1 MTNIYIT
8 DFFPEEFAEKSRR
21 LRSGIYNNFSIRE
34 ISSIINEMEQSPDV
48 VYLDVVVSNIN
59 SGSASNYAKVFAEY
73 NEARTI
79 PYLFDPNEY
88 YGAVVQFT
96 LDNTDTPLLEA
107 QIEPDQ
113 SNANLTIYN
122 VGLSY
127 GASNI
132 VVPITYVPQN
142 TTAVEPLPPSA
153 FPNGI
158 QDISTGY
165 YSIFSYNYFC
175 QLVNTAFATA
185 LTQLI
190 ALAPAIPITTNP
202 PFIKF
207 DPTTDL
213 FSIEVDPIFNQTT
226 APTPIN
232 ILMNNA
238 IYYLFYSFPV
248 SRVAI
253 GANTYFELIAT
264 NNTITTIP
272 PSTNTIILQER
283 NSTNLWDQIS
293 SICITSQTIPI
304 VRSQTLAPA
313 LYYEGGIIRAPNNSL
328 TQPILLEFS
337 VQNSEYNRSITYNPT
352 AQYKT
357 FCLNSDPPLYNFDIK
372 FWYRSTVGILRP
384 IALNSGA
391 TMSVKIGFFKRKVHS
406 HLKPLI

>member
-1 MTNIYIT
+1 MDYIY
-8 DFFPEEFAEKSRR
+8 KH
-21 LRSGIYNNFSIRE
+21 FSICE
-34 ISSIINEMEQSPDV
+34 ILTIKNEMEQSPDV

-59 SGSASNYAKVFAEY
+59 SGDASNFNKVFAEY

-79 PYLFDPNEY
+79 PYLYDPNEY

-107 QIEPDQ
+107 QIVPDQ
-113 SNANLTIYN
+113 ANANLTIYN

-132 VVPITYVPQN
+132 IVPITYVPQN
-142 TTAVEPLPPSA
+142 ATAVQPLPPSS

-158 QDISTGY
+158 QDLATGY

-175 QLVNTAFATA
+175 QLVNTAYATA

-213 FSIEVDPIFNQTT
+213 FDITIDPIFNQTT
-226 APTPIN
+226 AGTPIN
-232 ILMNNA
+232 IIMNNSL
-238 IYYLFYSFPV
+238 YYLFYSFPV
-248 SRVAI
+248 SRVSI

-264 NNTITTIP
+264 SVTITTL
-272 PSTNTIILQER
+272 TATTILLQER

-293 SICITSQTIPI
+293 SICITSQTIPV
-304 VRSQTLAPA
+304 VRSQTLAPG
-313 LYYEGGIIRAPNNSL
+313 LYYEGETLRTPNNAL
-328 TQPILLEFS
+328 TQPILIEFS

-372 FWYRSTVGILRP
+372 FWYRSSTGILRP

-391 TMSVKIGFFKRKVHS
+391 SLTVKVGFFKKSRYS
-406 HLKPLI
+406 HLKPHI

>member
-1 MTNIYIT
+1 
-8 DFFPEEFAEKSRR
+8 
-21 LRSGIYNNFSIRE
+21 
-34 ISSIINEMEQSPDV
+34 MEQSPDV

-59 SGSASNYAKVFAEY
+59 SGDSSNFTKVFAEY

-79 PYLFDPNEY
+79 PYLYDPNEY

-107 QIEPDQ
+107 QIVPDQ
-113 SNANLTIYN
+113 SDANLTIYN

-132 VVPITYVPQN
+132 IVPITYIAQN
-142 TTAVEPLPPSA
+142 ATAVQPLPPSS
-153 FPNGI
+153 FPSGI
-158 QDISTGY
+158 QDLNTGY

-190 ALAPAIPITTNP
+190 ALVPAIPITTNP
-202 PFIKF
+202 PVIKF
-207 DPTTDL
+207 DATTDL
-213 FSIEVDPIFNQTT
+213 FNITIDPIFDQTT
-226 APTPIN
+226 AGTPIN
-232 ILMNNA
+232 ILMNNSL
-238 IYYLFYSFPV
+238 YYLFYSFPV
-248 SRVAI
+248 SRVSI
-253 GANTYFELIAT
+253 GSNTYFELIAT
-264 NNTITTIP
+264 SATITTISVP
-272 PSTNTIILQER
+272 APATILLQEK

-293 SICITSQTIPI
+293 SVCITSQTVPV

-313 LYYEGGIIRAPNNSL
+313 LYYEGGIIRSANNSL

-357 FCLNSDPPLYNFDIK
+357 FCMTSDCALYNFDIK
-372 FWYRSTVGILRP
+372 FWYRSTIGILRP

-391 TMSVKIGFFKRKVHS
+391 TLSLKLGFFKRSKHS
-406 HLKPLI
+406 HLKPMI

>member
-1 MTNIYIT
+1 MSY
-8 DFFPEEFAEKSRR
+8 
-21 LRSGIYNNFSIRE
+21 IYNNFSSWE
-34 ISSIINEMEQSPDV
+34 ISTIKNEMEQSPDV

-59 SGSASNYAKVFAEY
+59 SGSGSNYAKVFAEY

-79 PYLFDPNEY
+79 PYLYDPNEY

-96 LDNTDTPLLEA
+96 LDNTSTPLLEV
-107 QIEPDQ
+107 QIVPDQ
-113 SNANLTIYN
+113 ANANLTIYN
-122 VGLSY
+122 VSLSY

-132 VVPITYVPQN
+132 IVPITYVPQN
-142 TTAVEPLPPSA
+142 ATAVQPLPPSA

-158 QDISTGY
+158 QDLSTGY

-175 QLVNTAFATA
+175 QLVNTAYATA

-213 FSIEVDPIFNQTT
+213 FSMEIDPIFNQST

-238 IYYLFYSFPV
+238 LYYLFYSFPV

-264 NNTITTIP
+264 NNTITSVTVPAPATIL
-272 PSTNTIILQER
+272 LQER
-283 NSTNLWDQIS
+283 NSTNLWDQVS
-293 SICITSQTIPI
+293 SICITSQTIPV
-304 VRSQTLAPA
+304 VRSQTLAPG
-313 LYYEGGIIRAPNNSL
+313 LYYEGAILRSPNNSL

-357 FCLNSDPPLYNFDIK
+357 FCLNSDCALYNFDIK
-372 FWYRSTVGILRP
+372 FWYRSSTGILRP
-384 IALNSGA
+384 IELNSGA
-391 TMSVKIGFFKRKVHS
+391 SLTVKIGFFRRKSYS
-406 HLKPLI
+406 HLKPMN

>member
-1 MTNIYIT
+1 MDYIY
-8 DFFPEEFAEKSRR
+8 K
-21 LRSGIYNNFSIRE
+21 NFSIRE
-34 ISSIINEMEQSPDV
+34 ISTIINEMEQSPDV

-59 SGSASNYAKVFAEY
+59 SGDASNFNKVFAEY

-79 PYLFDPNEY
+79 PYLYDPNDY
-88 YGAVVQFT
+88 YGAIVQFT
-96 LDNTDTPLLEA
+96 LDNTDTPILEA
-107 QIEPDQ
+107 QIVPDQ
-113 SNANLTIYN
+113 ANANLTIYN

-132 VVPITYVPQN
+132 IVPITYAPQN
-142 TTAVEPLPPSA
+142 ATAVQPLPPSS

-158 QDISTGY
+158 QDLSTGY

-175 QLVNTAFATA
+175 QLVNTAYATA

-213 FSIEVDPIFNQTT
+213 FDITIDPIFNQTT
-226 APTPIN
+226 AVNPIN
-232 ILMNNA
+232 ILMNNSL
-238 IYYLFYSFPV
+238 YYLFYSFPV
-248 SRVAI
+248 SRVSI

-264 NNTITTIP
+264 SVTITTL
-272 PSTNTIILQER
+272 TATTILLQER

-293 SICITSQTIPI
+293 SVCITSQTIPV
-304 VRSQTLAPA
+304 VRSQTLAPG
-313 LYYEGGIIRAPNNSL
+313 LYYEGETLRTPNNAL

-372 FWYRSTVGILRP
+372 FWYRSSTGILRP

-391 TMSVKIGFFKRKVHS
+391 SLTVKVGFFKKSRYT
-406 HLKPLI
+406 HLKPHI

>member
-1 MTNIYIT
+1 MH
-8 DFFPEEFAEKSRR
+8 EE
-21 LRSGIYNNFSIRE
+21 
-34 ISSIINEMEQSPDV
+34 SPDV

-79 PYLFDPNEY
+79 PYLYNPNEY

-96 LDNTDTPLLEA
+96 LDNTDTPLLEV

-113 SNANLTIYN
+113 ANANLTIYT

-132 VVPITYVPQN
+132 TVPIIYVPQN
-142 TTAVEPLPPSA
+142 ATAVEPLPPSA

-165 YSIFSYNYFC
+165 YSVFSYNYFC

-190 ALAPAIPITTNP
+190 ALVPAIPISTNP

-207 DPTTDL
+207 DPTNEL
-213 FSIEVDPIFNQTT
+213 FNIEVDPIFNQTT
-226 APTPIN
+226 AVTPIN
-232 ILMNNA
+232 MLMNNA
-238 IYYLFYSFPV
+238 LYYLFYSFPS

-253 GANTYFELIAT
+253 GPNTYFELIAT

-272 PSTNTIILQER
+272 PSTNTIVLQER

-313 LYYEGGIIRAPNNSL
+313 LYYEGGIIRTPNNSL

-357 FCLNSDPPLYNFDIK
+357 FCMNSDPPLYNFDIK

-391 TMSVKIGFFKRKVHS
+391 TLSVKIGFFKRSKHS

>member
-1 MTNIYIT
+1 MSYIY
-8 DFFPEEFAEKSRR
+8 K
-21 LRSGIYNNFSIRE
+21 NFSSWE
-34 ISSIINEMEQSPDV
+34 ISTIENEMEQSPDV

-59 SGSASNYAKVFAEY
+59 SGDASDFSKVFAEY

-79 PYLFDPNEY
+79 PYLYDPNEY

-107 QIEPDQ
+107 QIVPDQ

-132 VVPITYVPQN
+132 IVPITYIAQN
-142 TTAVEPLPPSA
+142 ATAVQPLPPSS

-158 QDISTGY
+158 QDLNTGY

-190 ALAPAIPITTNP
+190 ALVPAIPITTNP

-213 FSIEVDPIFNQTT
+213 FNITIDPIFDQTT
-226 APTPIN
+226 AGTPIN
-232 ILMNNA
+232 ILMNNSL
-238 IYYLFYSFPV
+238 YYLFYSFPV
-248 SRVAI
+248 SRVSI

-264 NNTITTIP
+264 SATITTISVP
-272 PSTNTIILQER
+272 APATILLQEK

-293 SICITSQTIPI
+293 SVCITSQTVPV

-313 LYYEGGIIRAPNNSL
+313 LYYEGGIIRSANNSL

-357 FCLNSDPPLYNFDIK
+357 FCMTSDCALYNFDIK
-372 FWYRSTVGILRP
+372 FWYRSTIGILRP

-391 TMSVKIGFFKRKVHS
+391 TLSLKLGFFRKKIHT

>member
-1 MTNIYIT
+1 MSY
-8 DFFPEEFAEKSRR
+8 
-21 LRSGIYNNFSIRE
+21 IYNNFSIRE
-34 ISSIINEMEQSPDV
+34 ISTIINGMEQSPDV

-59 SGSASNYAKVFAEY
+59 SGSSSNYAKVFAEY

-113 SNANLTIYN
+113 SNINLTIYN

-132 VVPITYVPQN
+132 IVPITYAPQN
-142 TTAVEPLPPSA
+142 ATAIPPLPPSA

-158 QDISTGY
+158 QDNSTGY
-165 YSIFSYNYFC
+165 YNIFSYNYFC
-175 QLVNTAFATA
+175 QLVNTAFTTA

-213 FSIEVDPIFNQTT
+213 FSIEVDPIFNQST

-238 IYYLFYSFPV
+238 LYYLFYSFPV

-253 GANTYFELIAT
+253 GANTYFELIVTTVTLTTTLTTPAAT
-264 NNTITTIP
+264 IL
-272 PSTNTIILQER
+272 LQER

-328 TQPILLEFS
+328 TQSILLEFS

-357 FCLNSDPPLYNFDIK
+357 FCLNSDCALYNFDIK
-372 FWYRSTVGILRP
+372 FWYRSTLGILRP

-391 TMSVKIGFFKRKVHS
+391 TMSVKLGFFKRKSHS

>member
-1 MTNIYIT
+1 MKDIYT
-8 DFFPEEFAEKSRR
+8 
-21 LRSGIYNNFSIRE
+21 NFSIFELSTIRLKNGTMHE
-34 ISSIINEMEQSPDV
+34 ESPDV

-59 SGSASNYAKVFAEY
+59 SGNSSNYAKVFAEY

-79 PYLFDPNEY
+79 PYLYNPNEY
-88 YGAVVQFT
+88 FGAVVQFT
-96 LDNTDTPLLEA
+96 LDNTDTPLLEV

-113 SNANLTIYN
+113 ANANLTIYT

-127 GASNI
+127 GSSNI
-132 VVPITYVPQN
+132 TIPIIYVPQN
-142 TTAVEPLPPSA
+142 ATAVEPLPPSA

-158 QDISTGY
+158 QDNSTGY
-165 YSIFSYNYFC
+165 YNIFSYNYFC
-175 QLVNTAFATA
+175 ELVNIAFATA

-190 ALAPAIPITTNP
+190 ALVPAIPIGTNP

-207 DPTTDL
+207 DPTNEL
-213 FSIEVDPIFNQTT
+213 FSIAVDPIFNQSTG
-226 APTPIN
+226 TPIN
-232 ILMNNA
+232 MLMNNA
-238 IYYLFYSFPV
+238 LYYLFYSFPS

-253 GANTYFELIAT
+253 GANTYFELIST
-264 NNTITTIP
+264 NTTLTTIP
-272 PSTNTIILQER
+272 PSTNTILLQER
-283 NSTNLWDQIS
+283 NSTNLWDNIS
-293 SICITSQTIPI
+293 SIVITSQTIP
-304 VRSQTLAPA
+304 VSRSQTLAPA
-313 LYYEGGIIRAPNNSL
+313 LYYEGGIIRTPNNAL

-372 FWYRSTVGILRP
+372 FWYRSSVGILRP

-391 TMSVKIGFFKRKVHS
+391 TLSVKIGFFKRSKHS

>member
-1 MTNIYIT
+1 MSYIY
-8 DFFPEEFAEKSRR
+8 K
-21 LRSGIYNNFSIRE
+21 NFSSWE
-34 ISSIINEMEQSPDV
+34 ISTIKNEMEQSPDV

-59 SGSASNYAKVFAEY
+59 SGDSSNFNKVFAEY
-73 NEARTI
+73 NESRTI
-79 PYLFDPNEY
+79 PYLYDPNDY

-107 QIEPDQ
+107 QIVPDQ
-113 SNANLTIYN
+113 SNANLTIYT

-132 VVPITYVPQN
+132 FVPITYVPQN
-142 TTAVEPLPPSA
+142 ATAVQPLPPSA

-158 QDISTGY
+158 QDLNTGY

-175 QLVNTAFATA
+175 QLVNAAYGSA
-185 LTQLI
+185 LSQLI
-190 ALAPAIPITTNP
+190 ALEPTIPIGTTSP
-202 PFIKF
+202 MIKF

-213 FSIEVDPIFNQTT
+213 FTITFDPLFQQDN
-226 APTPIN
+226 APPYLN
-232 ILMNNA
+232 AFMNNA
-238 IYYLFYSFPV
+238 LYYLFYSFPV
-248 SRVAI
+248 SRTI
-253 GANTYFELIAT
+253 FGSNTYFEFIVIGTTTT
-264 NNTITTIP
+264 NDG
-272 PSTNTIILQER
+272 TNVFLTQER

-293 SICITSQTIPI
+293 SICITSQTVPV

-313 LYYEGGIIRAPNNSL
+313 LYYEGGIIRSANNSL

-372 FWYRSTVGILRP
+372 FWYRSTLGILRP

-391 TMSVKIGFFKRKVHS
+391 TLSLKIGFFRKSKHS
-406 HLKPLI
+406 ALKPMH

>member
-1 MTNIYIT
+1 MSYIY
-8 DFFPEEFAEKSRR
+8 K
-21 LRSGIYNNFSIRE
+21 NFSSWE
-34 ISSIINEMEQSPDV
+34 ISTIENEMEQSPDV

-59 SGSASNYAKVFAEY
+59 SGDASNFSKVFAEY

-79 PYLFDPNEY
+79 PYLYDPNEY

-107 QIEPDQ
+107 QIVPDQ

-132 VVPITYVPQN
+132 IVPITYIAQN
-142 TTAVEPLPPSA
+142 ATAVQPLPPSS
-153 FPNGI
+153 FPSGI
-158 QDISTGY
+158 QDLNTGY

-202 PFIKF
+202 PVIKF
-207 DPTTDL
+207 DATTDL
-213 FSIEVDPIFNQTT
+213 FNITIDPIFDQTT
-226 APTPIN
+226 AGTPIN
-232 ILMNNA
+232 ILMNNSL
-238 IYYLFYSFPV
+238 YYLFYSFPV
-248 SRVAI
+248 SRVSI

-264 NNTITTIP
+264 SATITTISVP
-272 PSTNTIILQER
+272 APATILLQEK

-293 SICITSQTIPI
+293 SVCITSQTVPV

-313 LYYEGGIIRAPNNSL
+313 LYYEGGIIRSANNSL

-357 FCLNSDPPLYNFDIK
+357 FCMTSDCALYNFDIK
-372 FWYRSTVGILRP
+372 FWYRSTIGILRP

-391 TMSVKIGFFKRKVHS
+391 TLSLKLGFFRKKIHT
-406 HLKPLI
+406 HLKPMI

>member
-1 MTNIYIT
+1 MH
-8 DFFPEEFAEKSRR
+8 EE
-21 LRSGIYNNFSIRE
+21 
-34 ISSIINEMEQSPDV
+34 SPDV

-79 PYLFDPNEY
+79 PYLYNPNEY

-96 LDNTDTPLLEA
+96 LDNTDTPLLEV

-113 SNANLTIYN
+113 SNANLTIYT

-132 VVPITYVPQN
+132 TIPIIYAPQN
-142 TTAVEPLPPSA
+142 ATAVEPLPPSA
-153 FPNGI
+153 FPNGV

-165 YSIFSYNYFC
+165 YNVFSYNYFC

-190 ALAPAIPITTNP
+190 ALVPAIPISTNP

-207 DPTTDL
+207 DPTNEL
-213 FSIEVDPIFNQTT
+213 FNIEVDPIFNQTT
-226 APTPIN
+226 AVTPIN
-232 ILMNNA
+232 MLMNNA
-238 IYYLFYSFPV
+238 LYYLFYSFPS

-253 GANTYFELIAT
+253 GPNTYFELIAT

-272 PSTNTIILQER
+272 PSTNTIVLQER

-313 LYYEGGIIRAPNNSL
+313 LYYEGGIVRTPNNSL

-357 FCLNSDPPLYNFDIK
+357 FCLNSDCALYNFDIK
-372 FWYRSTVGILRP
+372 FWYRSTIGVLRP

-391 TMSVKIGFFKRKVHS
+391 TLSVKIGFFKRSKHS

>member
-1 MTNIYIT
+1 MENIYT
-8 DFFPEEFAEKSRR
+8 
-21 LRSGIYNNFSIRE
+21 NFSIFE
-34 ISSIINEMEQSPDV
+34 LSTIITKNNIMHEESPDV

-79 PYLFDPNEY
+79 PYLYNPNEY

-96 LDNTDTPLLEA
+96 LDNTDTPLLEV

-113 SNANLTIYN
+113 ANANLTIYT

-132 VVPITYVPQN
+132 TVPIIYVPQN
-142 TTAVEPLPPSA
+142 ATAVEPLPPSA

-165 YSIFSYNYFC
+165 YSVFSYNYFC

-190 ALAPAIPITTNP
+190 ALVPAIPISTNP

-207 DPTTDL
+207 DPTNEL
-213 FSIEVDPIFNQTT
+213 FNIEVDPIFNQTT
-226 APTPIN
+226 AVTPIN
-232 ILMNNA
+232 MLMNNA
-238 IYYLFYSFPV
+238 LYYLFYSFPS

-253 GANTYFELIAT
+253 GPNTYFELIAT

-272 PSTNTIILQER
+272 PSTNTIVLQER

-313 LYYEGGIIRAPNNSL
+313 LYYEGGIIRTPNNSL

-357 FCLNSDPPLYNFDIK
+357 FCMNSDPPLYNFDIK

-391 TMSVKIGFFKRKVHS
+391 TLSVKIGFFKRSKHS

>member
-1 MTNIYIT
+1 MSYIY
-8 DFFPEEFAEKSRR
+8 S
-21 LRSGIYNNFSIRE
+21 NFSIRE
-34 ISSIINEMEQSPDV
+34 ISTIINEMEQSPDV

-79 PYLFDPNEY
+79 PYLYDPNEY

-96 LDNTDTPLLEA
+96 LDNTSTPLLEA

-113 SNANLTIYN
+113 ANANLTIYN

-132 VVPITYVPQN
+132 IVPITYVPQN
-142 TTAVEPLPPSA
+142 ATAVEPLPPSA

-158 QDISTGY
+158 QDLNTGY

-226 APTPIN
+226 AVTPIN

-238 IYYLFYSFPV
+238 LYYLFYSFPV

-253 GANTYFELIAT
+253 GANTYFELIST
-264 NNTITTIP
+264 NNTITSVTVPAPATIL
-272 PSTNTIILQER
+272 LQER
-283 NSTNLWDQIS
+283 NSTNLWDQVS
-293 SICITSQTIPI
+293 SICITSQTIPV
-304 VRSQTLAPA
+304 VRSQTLAPG
-313 LYYEGGIIRAPNNSL
+313 LYYEGGIIRSPNNSL

-372 FWYRSTVGILRP
+372 FWYRSSTGILRP
-384 IALNSGA
+384 IELNSGA
-391 TMSVKIGFFKRKVHS
+391 SLTVKIGFFKRKVHS
-406 HLKPLI
+406 ALKPMH

>member
-1 MTNIYIT
+1 MSY
-8 DFFPEEFAEKSRR
+8 
-21 LRSGIYNNFSIRE
+21 IYNNFSIRE
-34 ISSIINEMEQSPDV
+34 VSTIINGMEQSPDV

-59 SGSASNYAKVFAEY
+59 SGDASNFTKVFAEY

-79 PYLFDPNEY
+79 PYLYDPNEY

-107 QIEPDQ
+107 QIVPDQ

-132 VVPITYVPQN
+132 IVPITYVPQN
-142 TTAVEPLPPSA
+142 ATAVQPLPPSS

-158 QDISTGY
+158 QDLSTGY

-175 QLVNTAFATA
+175 QLVNTAYATA

-190 ALAPAIPITTNP
+190 ALVPAIPITTVA

-213 FSIEVDPIFNQTT
+213 FDITIDPIFNQTT
-226 APTPIN
+226 ATVPIN
-232 ILMNNA
+232 MIMNNSL
-238 IYYLFYSFPV
+238 YYLFYSFPV
-248 SRVAI
+248 SRVSI

-264 NNTITTIP
+264 NVTITTLTVP
-272 PSTNTIILQER
+272 APATILLQER

-293 SICITSQTIPI
+293 SVCITSQTIPV
-304 VRSQTLAPA
+304 VRSQTLAPG
-313 LYYEGGIIRAPNNSL
+313 LYYEGEPLRTPNNAL

-357 FCLNSDPPLYNFDIK
+357 FCLNSDCALYNFDIK
-372 FWYRSTVGILRP
+372 FWYRSSTGILRP

-391 TMSVKIGFFKRKVHS
+391 SLTVKLGFFKRSKHS
-406 HLKPLI
+406 ALKPMH

>member
-1 MTNIYIT
+1 MDYINT
-8 DFFPEEFAEKSRR
+8 HFQTV
-21 LRSGIYNNFSIRE
+21 E
-34 ISSIINEMEQSPDV
+34 ISTIKTKKGIMYEESPDV

-79 PYLFDPNEY
+79 PYLYNPNEY
-88 YGAVVQFT
+88 YGAIVQFT
-96 LDNTDTPLLEA
+96 LDNTDTPLLEV

-132 VVPITYVPQN
+132 IVPIIYAPQN
-142 TTAVEPLPPSA
+142 ATAVEPLPPSA

-213 FSIEVDPIFNQTT
+213 FDITIDPIFNQTT
-226 APTPIN
+226 AGTPIN

-238 IYYLFYSFPV
+238 LYYLFYSFPV

-272 PSTNTIILQER
+272 PSTNTILLQER

-293 SICITSQTIPI
+293 SVCITSQTVPI

-391 TMSVKIGFFKRKVHS
+391 TMSVKIGFFKRSKHS
-406 HLKPLI
+406 ALKPMH

>member
-1 MTNIYIT
+1 MDYINT
-8 DFFPEEFAEKSRR
+8 HFQTV
-21 LRSGIYNNFSIRE
+21 E
-34 ISSIINEMEQSPDV
+34 ISTIKTKKGIMYEESPDV

-79 PYLFDPNEY
+79 PYLYNPNEY
-88 YGAVVQFT
+88 YGAIVQFT
-96 LDNTDTPLLEA
+96 LDNTDTPLLEV

-132 VVPITYVPQN
+132 IVPITYVPQN
-142 TTAVEPLPPSA
+142 ATAVEPLPPSA

-213 FSIEVDPIFNQTT
+213 FDITIDPIFNQTT
-226 APTPIN
+226 AGTPIN
-232 ILMNNA
+232 ILMNNSL
-238 IYYLFYSFPV
+238 YYLFYSFPV

-264 NNTITTIP
+264 NNTITTVTVP
-272 PSTNTIILQER
+272 ATATVLLQER

-293 SICITSQTIPI
+293 SVCITSQTIPI

-391 TMSVKIGFFKRKVHS
+391 TMSVKIGFFKRSKHS

>member
-1 MTNIYIT
+1 
-8 DFFPEEFAEKSRR
+8 
-21 LRSGIYNNFSIRE
+21 
-34 ISSIINEMEQSPDV
+34 MEQSPDV

-59 SGSASNYAKVFAEY
+59 SGSSSNYAKVFAEY

-79 PYLFDPNEY
+79 PYLYDPNEY

-142 TTAVEPLPPSA
+142 ATAVQPLPPSA

-158 QDISTGY
+158 QDVSTGY
-165 YSIFSYNYFC
+165 YSVFSYNYFC

-190 ALAPAIPITTNP
+190 ALEPAIPITTNP

-207 DPTTDL
+207 DSTTDL
-213 FSIEVDPIFNQTT
+213 FDISIDPIFNQTT
-226 APTPIN
+226 AVTPIN

-238 IYYLFYSFPV
+238 LYYLFYSFPV

-264 NNTITTIP
+264 NNTITSVTVP
-272 PSTNTIILQER
+272 APATVLLQER

-391 TMSVKIGFFKRKVHS
+391 TMSVKIGFFKRKSHS

>member
-1 MTNIYIT
+1 MSY
-8 DFFPEEFAEKSRR
+8 
-21 LRSGIYNNFSIRE
+21 IYNNFSIRE
-34 ISSIINEMEQSPDV
+34 ISTIINGMEQSPDV

-59 SGSASNYAKVFAEY
+59 SGSSSNYAKVFAEY

-96 LDNTDTPLLEA
+96 LDNTDTPLLEV

-132 VVPITYVPQN
+132 IVPITYVPQN
-142 TTAVEPLPPSA
+142 ATAVQPLPPSA

-165 YSIFSYNYFC
+165 YNIFSYNYFC

-213 FSIEVDPIFNQTT
+213 FSIEVDPIFNQST

-238 IYYLFYSFPV
+238 LYYLFYSFPV

-253 GANTYFELIAT
+253 GANTYFELIVTTVTLTTTLTTPAAT
-264 NNTITTIP
+264 IL
-272 PSTNTIILQER
+272 LQER

-313 LYYEGGIIRAPNNSL
+313 LYYEGGIIRTPNNSL
-328 TQPILLEFS
+328 TQSILLEFS

-391 TMSVKIGFFKRKVHS
+391 TMSVKIGFFKRSRHS
-406 HLKPLI
+406 HLKPII

>member
-1 MTNIYIT
+1 MDYINT
-8 DFFPEEFAEKSRR
+8 YFQTV
-21 LRSGIYNNFSIRE
+21 E
-34 ISSIINEMEQSPDV
+34 ISTIKTKKGIMHEESPDV

-59 SGSASNYAKVFAEY
+59 SGSSSNYAKVFAEY

-79 PYLFDPNEY
+79 PYLYNPNEY
-88 YGAVVQFT
+88 YGAIVQFT
-96 LDNTDTPLLEA
+96 LDNTDTPLLEI

-113 SNANLTIYN
+113 SNANLTIYT

-132 VVPITYVPQN
+132 TVPITYVPQN
-142 TTAVEPLPPSA
+142 ATAVEPLPPSA

-158 QDISTGY
+158 QDLSTGY

-213 FSIEVDPIFNQTT
+213 FSIEIDPIFNQTT
-226 APTPIN
+226 AVTPIN

-238 IYYLFYSFPV
+238 LYYLFYSFPV

-264 NNTITTIP
+264 NNTITSVTVPAPATIL
-272 PSTNTIILQER
+272 LQER
-283 NSTNLWDQIS
+283 NSTNLWDNIS

-304 VRSQTLAPA
+304 VRSQTLAPG
-313 LYYEGGIIRAPNNSL
+313 LYYEGGIIRSANNSL

-337 VQNSEYNRSITYNPT
+337 VLNAEYNRSITYNPT

-372 FWYRSTVGILRP
+372 FWYRSTLGILRP

-391 TMSVKIGFFKRKVHS
+391 TMTLKLGFFKRSKHS
-406 HLKPLI
+406 ALKPMH

>member
-1 MTNIYIT
+1 MDYIY
-8 DFFPEEFAEKSRR
+8 K
-21 LRSGIYNNFSIRE
+21 NFSLTE
-34 ISSIINEMEQSPDV
+34 VSTIINEMEESPDV

-59 SGSASNYAKVFAEY
+59 SGSSSNYAKVFAEY

-79 PYLFDPNEY
+79 PYLFNPNEY

-142 TTAVEPLPPSA
+142 ATAVEPLPPSA

-158 QDISTGY
+158 QDNSTGY
-165 YSIFSYNYFC
+165 YDIFSYNYFC

-190 ALAPAIPITTNP
+190 VLAPAIPITTNP

-207 DPTTDL
+207 DATTDL
-213 FSIEVDPIFNQTT
+213 FSIEIDTIFNQST

-232 ILMNNA
+232 ILINNA
-238 IYYLFYSFPV
+238 LYYLFYSFPV

-264 NNTITTIP
+264 NTTITTISVP
-272 PSTNTIILQER
+272 APATILLQER
-283 NSTNLWDQIS
+283 NSTNLWDTIS
-293 SICITSQTIPI
+293 SICITSQTIP
-304 VRSQTLAPA
+304 VSRSQTLAPA

-357 FCLNSDPPLYNFDIK
+357 FCLNSDCALYNFDIK
-372 FWYRSTVGILRP
+372 FWYRSALGILRP

-391 TMSVKIGFFKRKVHS
+391 TMSMKLGFFKRKTHS
-406 HLKPLI
+406 ALKPLI

>member
-1 MTNIYIT
+1 MDYINT
-8 DFFPEEFAEKSRR
+8 YFQTV
-21 LRSGIYNNFSIRE
+21 E
-34 ISSIINEMEQSPDV
+34 ISTIKTKKGIMHEESPDV

-59 SGSASNYAKVFAEY
+59 SGSSSNYSKVFAEY

-79 PYLFDPNEY
+79 PYLYNPNEY
-88 YGAVVQFT
+88 YGAIVQFT
-96 LDNTDTPLLEA
+96 LDNTDTPLLEV

-113 SNANLTIYN
+113 SDANLTIYT

-132 VVPITYVPQN
+132 TVPITYVPQN
-142 TTAVEPLPPSA
+142 ATAVEPLPPSA

-158 QDISTGY
+158 QDLSTGY

-213 FSIEVDPIFNQTT
+213 FSIEIDPIFNQTT
-226 APTPIN
+226 AVTPIN

-238 IYYLFYSFPV
+238 LYYLFYSFPV

-264 NNTITTIP
+264 NNTITTTLTT
-272 PSTNTIILQER
+272 PSATILLQER
-283 NSTNLWDQIS
+283 NSTNLWDNIS

-304 VRSQTLAPA
+304 VRSQTLAPG
-313 LYYEGGIIRAPNNSL
+313 LYYEGGIIRSANNSL

-337 VQNSEYNRSITYNPT
+337 VLNAEYNRSITYNPT

-372 FWYRSTVGILRP
+372 FWYRSTLGILRP

-391 TMSVKIGFFKRKVHS
+391 TMTLKLGFFKRSKHS

>member
-1 MTNIYIT
+1 MENIYT
-8 DFFPEEFAEKSRR
+8 
-21 LRSGIYNNFSIRE
+21 NFSIFE
-34 ISSIINEMEQSPDV
+34 LSTIITKNNIMHEESPDV

-79 PYLFDPNEY
+79 PYLYNPNEY

-96 LDNTDTPLLEA
+96 LDNTDTPLLEV

-113 SNANLTIYN
+113 ANANLTIYT

-132 VVPITYVPQN
+132 TVPIIYVPQN
-142 TTAVEPLPPSA
+142 ATAVEPLPPSA

-165 YSIFSYNYFC
+165 YSVFSYNYFC

-190 ALAPAIPITTNP
+190 ALVPAIPISTNP

-207 DPTTDL
+207 DPTNEL
-213 FSIEVDPIFNQTT
+213 FNIEVDPIFNQTT
-226 APTPIN
+226 AVTPIN
-232 ILMNNA
+232 MLMNNA
-238 IYYLFYSFPV
+238 LYYLFYSFPS

-253 GANTYFELIAT
+253 GPNTYFELIAT

-272 PSTNTIILQER
+272 PSTNTIVLQER

-313 LYYEGGIIRAPNNSL
+313 LYYEGGIVRTPNNSL

-357 FCLNSDPPLYNFDIK
+357 FCMNSDPPLYNFDIK

-391 TMSVKIGFFKRKVHS
+391 TLSVKIGFFKRSKHS

>member
-1 MTNIYIT
+1 
-8 DFFPEEFAEKSRR
+8 
-21 LRSGIYNNFSIRE
+21 
-34 ISSIINEMEQSPDV
+34 
-48 VYLDVVVSNIN
+48 VVSNIN
-59 SGSASNYAKVFAEY
+59 SGSSSNYSKVFAEY

-79 PYLFDPNEY
+79 PYLYNPNEY
-88 YGAVVQFT
+88 YGAIVQFT

-113 SNANLTIYN
+113 SNANLTIYT

-132 VVPITYVPQN
+132 TVPITYVPQN
-142 TTAVEPLPPSA
+142 ATAVEPLPPSA

-213 FSIEVDPIFNQTT
+213 FSIEIDPIFNQTT
-226 APTPIN
+226 AATPIN

-238 IYYLFYSFPV
+238 LYYLFYSFPV

-264 NNTITTIP
+264 NNTITTTLTT
-272 PSTNTIILQER
+272 PSATILLQER
-283 NSTNLWDQIS
+283 NSTNLWDNIS

-304 VRSQTLAPA
+304 VRSQTLAPG
-313 LYYEGGIIRAPNNSL
+313 LYYEGGIIRSANNSL

-337 VQNSEYNRSITYNPT
+337 VLNAEYNRSITYNPT

-372 FWYRSTVGILRP
+372 FWYRSTLGILRP

-391 TMSVKIGFFKRKVHS
+391 TMTLKLGFFKRSKHS

>member
-1 MTNIYIT
+1 MT
-8 DFFPEEFAEKSRR
+8 
-21 LRSGIYNNFSIRE
+21 LIYNNFSISE
-34 ISSIINEMEQSPDV
+34 LSTIITKNNIMYEESPDV

-79 PYLFDPNEY
+79 PYLFNPNEY
-88 YGAVVQFT
+88 FGAVVQFT
-96 LDNTDTPLLEA
+96 LDNTDTPLLEV

-113 SNANLTIYN
+113 SNANLTIYT

-132 VVPITYVPQN
+132 TVPIIYVPQN
-142 TTAVEPLPPSA
+142 ATAIEPLPPSA

-165 YSIFSYNYFC
+165 YSVFSYNYFC
-175 QLVNTAFATA
+175 QLVNTAYATA

-190 ALAPAIPITTNP
+190 ALVPAIPISTNP

-207 DPTTDL
+207 DPTTEL
-213 FSIEVDPIFNQTT
+213 FNIEVDPIFNQTT
-226 APTPIN
+226 AATPIN
-232 ILMNNA
+232 MLMNNA
-238 IYYLFYSFPV
+238 LYYLFYSFSS

-253 GANTYFELIAT
+253 GPNTYFELIAT

-272 PSTNTIILQER
+272 PATNTIILQER

-313 LYYEGGIIRAPNNSL
+313 LYYEGGIIRTPNNSL

-391 TMSVKIGFFKRKVHS
+391 TLSVKIGFFKRSRHS

>member
-1 MTNIYIT
+1 
-8 DFFPEEFAEKSRR
+8 
-21 LRSGIYNNFSIRE
+21 
-34 ISSIINEMEQSPDV
+34 
-48 VYLDVVVSNIN
+48 
-59 SGSASNYAKVFAEY
+59 
-73 NEARTI
+73 
-79 PYLFDPNEY
+79 
-88 YGAVVQFT
+88 
-96 LDNTDTPLLEA
+96 
-107 QIEPDQ
+107 
-113 SNANLTIYN
+113 
-122 VGLSY
+122 
-127 GASNI
+127 
-132 VVPITYVPQN
+132 
-142 TTAVEPLPPSA
+142 
-153 FPNGI
+153 
-158 QDISTGY
+158 
-165 YSIFSYNYFC
+165 
-175 QLVNTAFATA
+175 LVNTAFATA

-190 ALAPAIPITTNP
+190 ALVPAIPITNP

-213 FSIEVDPIFNQTT
+213 FSVEIDPIFNQTT

-238 IYYLFYSFPV
+238 LYYLLYSFPV

-253 GANTYFELIAT
+253 GSNTYFELIIT
-264 NNTITTIP
+264 NTTITSATTP
-272 PSTNTIILQER
+272 AGALVTVVLQER
-283 NSTNLWDQIS
+283 NSTNLWDNIS

-391 TMSVKIGFFKRKVHS
+391 TMSVKIGFFKRKTHS

>member
-1 MTNIYIT
+1 MDYIY
-8 DFFPEEFAEKSRR
+8 K
-21 LRSGIYNNFSIRE
+21 NFSIWE
-34 ISSIINEMEQSPDV
+34 ISTIRTKNNMSFEESPDV

-59 SGSASNYAKVFAEY
+59 SGSASNYAKVLAEY
-73 NEARTI
+73 NESRTI
-79 PYLFDPNEY
+79 PYLYNPNEY

-96 LDNTDTPLLEA
+96 LDNTSTPLLEV
-107 QIEPDQ
+107 QIVPDQ
-113 SNANLTIYN
+113 ANANLTIYN

-132 VVPITYVPQN
+132 IVPITYVPQN
-142 TTAVEPLPPSA
+142 ATAVEPLPPSA

-165 YSIFSYNYFC
+165 YSVFSYNYFC

-190 ALAPAIPITTNP
+190 ALVPAIPISTNP

-213 FSIEVDPIFNQTT
+213 FNIEVDPIFNQTT
-226 APTPIN
+226 AVTPIN
-232 ILMNNA
+232 MLMNNA
-238 IYYLFYSFPV
+238 LYYLFYSFPS

-264 NNTITTIP
+264 NSTITTIP
-272 PSTNTIILQER
+272 PSTNTILLQER
-283 NSTNLWDQIS
+283 NSTNLWEQVT
-293 SICITSQTIPI
+293 SICITSQTIPV
-304 VRSQTLAPA
+304 VRSQTLAPG
-313 LYYEGGIIRAPNNSL
+313 LYYEGGIVRAPNNSL

-372 FWYRSTVGILRP
+372 FWYRSTTGILRP

-391 TMSVKIGFFKRKVHS
+391 TLSVKIGFFKRSKHS
-406 HLKPLI
+406 ALKPMH

>member
-1 MTNIYIT
+1 MDYIY
-8 DFFPEEFAEKSRR
+8 K
-21 LRSGIYNNFSIRE
+21 NFSIRE
-34 ISSIINEMEQSPDV
+34 ISTVINEMEQSPDV

-59 SGSASNYAKVFAEY
+59 SGDASNFTKVFAEY

-79 PYLFDPNEY
+79 PYLYDPNEY

-107 QIEPDQ
+107 QIVPDQ

-132 VVPITYVPQN
+132 IVPITYVPQN
-142 TTAVEPLPPSA
+142 ATAVQPLPPSS

-158 QDISTGY
+158 QDLNTGY

-175 QLVNTAFATA
+175 QLVNTAYATA

-190 ALAPAIPITTNP
+190 ALVPAIPITTNP

-213 FSIEVDPIFNQTT
+213 FDITIDPIFNQTT
-226 APTPIN
+226 AGTPIN
-232 ILMNNA
+232 ILINNSL
-238 IYYLFYSFPV
+238 YYLFYSFPV
-248 SRVAI
+248 SRVSI

-264 NNTITTIP
+264 RVTITTL
-272 PSTNTIILQER
+272 TTTTILLQER

-293 SICITSQTIPI
+293 SVCITSQTIPV
-304 VRSQTLAPA
+304 VRSQTLAPG
-313 LYYEGGIIRAPNNSL
+313 LYYEGGILRSPNNSL

-357 FCLNSDPPLYNFDIK
+357 FCLNSDCALYNFDIK

-384 IALNSGA
+384 ISLNSGA
-391 TMSVKIGFFKRKVHS
+391 TMTMKLGFFKKSRHS
-406 HLKPLI
+406 ALKPMH

>member
-1 MTNIYIT
+1 MNYIY
-8 DFFPEEFAEKSRR
+8 K
-21 LRSGIYNNFSIRE
+21 NFSLTE
-34 ISSIINEMEQSPDV
+34 VSTIINGMEESPDV

-59 SGSASNYAKVFAEY
+59 SGSSSNYAKVFAEY

-79 PYLFDPNEY
+79 PYLFNPNEY

-96 LDNTDTPLLEA
+96 LDNTDTPLLEV

-132 VVPITYVPQN
+132 IVPITYVPQN
-142 TTAVEPLPPSA
+142 ATAVEPLPPSA
-153 FPNGI
+153 FPNGV

-202 PFIKF
+202 PIIKF

-213 FSIEVDPIFNQTT
+213 FSIEIDTIFNQST

-238 IYYLFYSFPV
+238 LYYLFYSFPV

-264 NNTITTIP
+264 NATITTISVP
-272 PSTNTIILQER
+272 ASATILLQER

-313 LYYEGGIIRAPNNSL
+313 LYYEGGIIRTPNNSL

-357 FCLNSDPPLYNFDIK
+357 FCLNSDCALYNFDIK

-391 TMSVKIGFFKRKVHS
+391 TMSMKLGFFKRKTHS
-406 HLKPLI
+406 ALKPMH

>member
-1 MTNIYIT
+1 MDYINT
-8 DFFPEEFAEKSRR
+8 YFQTV
-21 LRSGIYNNFSIRE
+21 E
-34 ISSIINEMEQSPDV
+34 ISTIKTKKGIMHEESPDV

-59 SGSASNYAKVFAEY
+59 SGSSSNYAKVFAEY

-79 PYLFDPNEY
+79 PYLYNPNEY
-88 YGAVVQFT
+88 YGAIVQFT
-96 LDNTDTPLLEA
+96 LDNTDTPLLEI

-113 SNANLTIYN
+113 SNANLTIYT

-132 VVPITYVPQN
+132 TVPITYVPQN
-142 TTAVEPLPPSA
+142 ATAVEPLPPSA

-158 QDISTGY
+158 QDLSTGY

-213 FSIEVDPIFNQTT
+213 FSIEIDPIFNQTT
-226 APTPIN
+226 AVTPIN

-238 IYYLFYSFPV
+238 LYYLFYSFPV

-264 NNTITTIP
+264 NNTITSVTVPAPATIL
-272 PSTNTIILQER
+272 LQER
-283 NSTNLWDQIS
+283 NSTNLWDNIS

-304 VRSQTLAPA
+304 VRSQTLAPG
-313 LYYEGGIIRAPNNSL
+313 LYYEGGIIRSANNSL

-337 VQNSEYNRSITYNPT
+337 VLNAEYNRSITYNPT

-372 FWYRSTVGILRP
+372 FWYRSTLGILRP

-391 TMSVKIGFFKRKVHS
+391 TMTLKLGFFKRSKHS